1 MLILLN
7 SLFSQ
12 RVVGY
17 YPKWMH
23 DDFPASYIDLSV
35 VTHVIHAFA
44 WPDND
49 GNVLSYSNMLNA
61 TINETI
67 HAGGGKILLALG
79 GWGNEVGFS
88 TVAAS
93 PELRST
99 FINNLIFICDTY
111 GYDGIDMDWEYP
123 LSSEDRQNL
132 NFLMA
137 EMDSSFNAHNPEWLI
152 TMAVPV
158 SNWYGQWYDFSFLQF
173 FVDFFNAMTY
183 DIHGSWTDH
192 AGHNSPLYQSPPGDP
207 DGSCHTGINYLVN
220 SRGIPENQVNL
231 GLPFWGKR
239 YDASDINESFTGTV
253 VDKRYYEIPE
263 LIGNGWTYQW
273 DSDAYCPYLAKDDQ
287 TKILTFDDPESIR
300 HKCEYALEREL
311 GGVMIWALGYD
322 VTGNGQELIQSINEN
337 YLENNDTNADII
349 PTHLSLHA
357 YPNPFNPICNIEIE
371 LVMEGHV
378 QLNIFSVNGQ
388 HLATLVDDRLQ
399 KGRYSF
405 AWNGRNENNGNMS
418 SSLYFIELTGEK
430 SHLVKKVIYLK

>member
-1 MLILLN
+1 
-7 SLFSQ
+7 
-12 RVVGY
+12 
-17 YPKWMH
+17 
-23 DDFPASYIDLSV
+23 
-35 VTHVIHAFA
+35 
-44 WPDND
+44 
-49 GNVLSYSNMLNA
+49 
-61 TINETI
+61 
-67 HAGGGKILLALG
+67 
-79 GWGNEVGFS
+79 
-88 TVAAS
+88 
-93 PELRST
+93 
-99 FINNLIFICDTY
+99 
-111 GYDGIDMDWEYP
+111 
-123 LSSEDRQNL
+123 
-132 NFLMA
+132 
-137 EMDSSFNAHNPEWLI
+137 
-152 TMAVPV
+152 
-158 SNWYGQWYDFSFLQF
+158 
-173 FVDFFNAMTY
+173 
-183 DIHGSWTDH
+183 
-192 AGHNSPLYQSPPGDP
+192 
-207 DGSCHTGINYLVN
+207 VN

-357 YPNPFNPICNIEIE
+357 YPNPFNPVCNIEIE
-371 LVMEGHV
+371 LAMEEHV
-378 QLNIFSVNGQ
+378 QLNVFSVNGQ

-405 AWNGRNENNGNMS
+405 AWNGRNEKNGNMS
-418 SSLYFIELTGEK
+418 SSLYFVKLAGEK
-430 SHLVKKVIYLK
+430 SHIVKKVIYLK